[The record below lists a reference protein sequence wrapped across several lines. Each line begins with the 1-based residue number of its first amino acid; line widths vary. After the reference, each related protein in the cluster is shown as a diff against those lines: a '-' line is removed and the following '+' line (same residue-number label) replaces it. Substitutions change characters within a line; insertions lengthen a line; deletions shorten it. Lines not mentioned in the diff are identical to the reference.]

1 MGGLVCQERKPT
13 SINKSKTY
21 GSRSKSKSD
30 RSMLKTPTYDE
41 VPGICSTDTSVTNN
55 DATLYE
61 TIRCVTSKKSHNN
74 KISSSISDD
83 KSYAKVLSV
92 KGNLSTNDSKIYET
106 VRSAHLTDSETVS
119 SGTKGGTQYTSMDQG
134 ILVTADVG
142 NTEQCT
148 EQYCDRLHDMCALC
162 ASNSVAEQATHICL
176 TCSKFGRYFCYKC
189 LHLHNKFHY
198 DHDVRSLSAPMYD
211 KRFSDIQDITKQLNK
226 RSNSSVLSNTSRAE
240 IRSQNTLLLQSEI
253 AQHCQYEM
261 ANFST
266 EETNRNYKT
275 ANWINEAT
283 SWNSDRPS
291 VQNKERKFTYGP
303 QWNTKVHN
311 CCNQVQNKQY
321 QLMNG
326 DDTAMSRFQAQA
338 KDTYSNYVW
347 QCELPTQHYGVVGK
361 INEQLTRTWK
371 YAEHSLKNEEHTK
384 NEENERS
391 NMATDYAEN
400 ATNEAMRHERRSP
413 KLQHSYQLKRN
424 GDLFLSNRRHE
435 SVNRSIK
442 ISTQFL
448 ELYNKEW
455 ADGINTLVHADKG
468 NKTEQQACELLLRV
482 LTTIY
487 LMCKEKVQIN
497 PKSNTSISS
506 KNKTEEIA
514 TTLQDERR
522 KQPTY
527 LMKEITR
534 EVMHSFQETLPK
546 EERLL
551 ITQFIIRC
559 AGVCFLMVNQEPQ
572 FCIDTN
578 INRHGEHFD
587 ASRYKAYRAQGNSI
601 DYIVWPVLYLEDN
614 GTIVNKG
621 IVQVMKQDSCI

>member
-1 MGGLVCQERKPT
+1 MGGLVCLERKPT

-21 GSRSKSKSD
+21 GSRCKSKSD
-30 RSMLKTPTYDE
+30 RSTLKTPTYDE
-41 VPGICSTDTSVTNN
+41 VPGICSTDKSVTNN
-55 DATLYE
+55 DVTLYE
-61 TIRCVTSKKSHNN
+61 TIRCVTSKNN
-74 KISSSISDD
+74 SNTKISACSSTSDD

-92 KGNLSTNDSKIYET
+92 KGNLSTDDSKTYET
-106 VRSAHLTDSETVS
+106 VRSVHLTDSQSVS
-119 SGTKGGTQYTSMDQG
+119 SGTKGDTQYTSMDQV
-134 ILVTADVG
+134 ILATADVC

-148 EQYCDRLHDMCALC
+148 EQDCDRLSDMCALC

-189 LHLHNKFHY
+189 LHLHNKFNY
-198 DHDVRSLSAPMYD
+198 DHDVKSLSAPMYD
-211 KRFSDIQDITKQLNK
+211 NRFSDIQANTKQLNK
-226 RSNSSVLSNTSRAE
+226 RPNSSVLSNTSRAE

-253 AQHCQYEM
+253 AQHCHYEM

-291 VQNKERKFTYGP
+291 VQDKERKFTYGP
-303 QWNTKVHN
+303 HWNPKVHN
-311 CCNQVQNKQY
+311 CCNEVQNKQY

-326 DDTAMSRFQAQA
+326 EDTAMSRFQEQA
-338 KDTYSNYVW
+338 KDTNSNYVW

-361 INEQLTRTWK
+361 INKQLTRTRK
-371 YAEHSLKNEEHTK
+371 YAEHCLKNEERVK
-384 NEENERS
+384 NEENERH

-400 ATNEAMRHERRSP
+400 VTNEAMRHERHSP

-424 GDLFLSNRRHE
+424 GDLFSLHTISNRRHE

-442 ISTQFL
+442 ISKQFL

-455 ADGINTLVHADKG
+455 ADGFNALVHAVKG

-487 LMCKEKVQIN
+487 LMCKEKVQNN

-506 KNKTEEIA
+506 KDKVRSLYI
-514 TTLQDERR
+514 
-522 KQPTY
+522 
-527 LMKEITR
+527 
-534 EVMHSFQETLPK
+534 
-546 EERLL
+546 
-551 ITQFIIRC
+551 
-559 AGVCFLMVNQEPQ
+559 
-572 FCIDTN
+572 N
-578 INRHGEHFD
+578 ILYFNAAF
-587 ASRYKAYRAQGNSI
+587 KISI
-601 DYIVWPVLYLEDN
+601 LY
-614 GTIVNKG
+614 
-621 IVQVMKQDSCI
+621 